1 MGEAF
6 TGNGAVESIDYII
19 LFPVITDYTVTIV
32 IMLISHTNIVMDIVM
47 DIIVQHILPHSAPS
61 WTLS

>member
-32 IMLISHTNIVMDIVM
+32 IMLISHNDIVMDIVM
-47 DIIVQHILPHSAPS
+47 DIIVQHIFALNMKY
-61 WTLS
+61 